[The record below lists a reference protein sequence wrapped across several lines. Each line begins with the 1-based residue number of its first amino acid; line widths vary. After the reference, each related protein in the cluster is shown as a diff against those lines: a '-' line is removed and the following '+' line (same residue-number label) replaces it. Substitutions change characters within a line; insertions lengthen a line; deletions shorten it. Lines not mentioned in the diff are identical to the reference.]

1 MSEIIS
7 KISKLYFKFRNYFS
21 CHFPRLYHICD
32 KYKIFVKCTFSGVT
46 VAFIEL
52 VVLFICYHVVSW
64 PLVVSTS
71 IAFVCSFLFSFS
83 LQKFWTFRNFSQ
95 SKTARQLIMY
105 FFNAFIGLNLNGFFM
120 HKLVNQYHIWYLLA
134 QVIVILTI
142 GVYNFAIYNLVIFK
156 KEKKEKNE
164 INHEQKTVRGDAG
177 DLA

>member
-21 CHFPRLYHICD
+21 CHFPRLYRICD
-32 KYKIFVKCTFSGVT
+32 KYKILVKCSFSGVT
-46 VAFIEL
+46 VGLIDL
-52 VVLFICYHVVSW
+52 TLLFILYHIFSW

-71 IAFVCSFLFSFS
+71 IAFIFSFFLSFS
-83 LQKFWTFRNFSQ
+83 LQKFWTFRNFNQ
-95 SKTARQLIMY
+95 SKTARQLILY
-105 FFNAFIGLNLNGFFM
+105 FMNAFIGLNLNGFFM
-120 HKLVNQYHIWYLLA
+120 HLLVNQYHIWYLSA
-134 QVIVILTI
+134 QIIVILVI
-142 GVYNFAIYNLVIFK
+142 GIYNFAIYNLVIFK

>member
-1 MSEIIS
+1 MSETMS

-21 CHFPRLYHICD
+21 CRFPRLYYICD
-32 KYKIFVKCTFSGVT
+32 KYKILVKCTFSGVT
-46 VAFIEL
+46 VAFVEL
-52 VVLFICYHVVSW
+52 VVLFICYRLLSW
-64 PLVVSTS
+64 QLVVSTS
-71 IAFVCSFLFSFS
+71 IAFICSFLLSFS

-134 QVIVILTI
+134 QVIVILAI
-142 GVYNFAIYNLVIFK
+142 GVYNFTIYNLVIFR

-164 INHEQKTVRGDAG
+164 INYKQKTVGG
-177 DLA
+177 ESGNLA